1 METSRH
7 YSTAG
12 LLLTTYALGGV
23 ACVWSAA
30 FRPDWLPL
38 MLSLT
43 LAGFFG
49 FTITHAVGRLG
60 CRNALVFLGVALI
73 ISLGF
78 ELLGVVSGAIFGR
91 YYYTDR
97 LAPKLFGLVPAAVPV
112 AWFTMMYVSHAL
124 AELLATKASPVQRAG
139 LAAVITTAW
148 DLALDPA
155 MVATGHWVWMD
166 GGAYFGIPLQNF
178 VGWLATSFTAFLA
191 YTRVEKPRATRPR
204 CAANLTLAI
213 YALTALASAAAALT
227 VDQRGAA
234 LVGLIV
240 MGSFLLAGLARA
252 GHLTVPARLGDSAGF
267 RGNSLLST
275 DSFHLEGAS

>member
-1 METSRH
+1 MEASRH
-7 YSTAG
+7 YPAVV
-12 LLLTTYALGGV
+12 LFLTTYALGGV

-43 LAGFFG
+43 LAGFLA
-49 FTITHAVGRLG
+49 FTIAHAVGRLG
-60 CRNALVFLGVALI
+60 CRNALVFLGLALI

-97 LAPKLFGLVPAAVPV
+97 LAPRLFGLVPAAVPV

-124 AELLATKASPVQRAG
+124 AELLAPKASPVQRAG

-155 MVATGHWVWMD
+155 MVATGHWVWID
-166 GGAYFGIPLQNF
+166 RGAYFGIPLQNF
-178 VGWLATSFTAFLA
+178 AGWLVTSFTAFLA
-191 YTRVEKPRATRPR
+191 YTRLEKPRATRPR
-204 CAANLTLAI
+204 FGTSLTLTI
-213 YALTALASAAAALT
+213 YAVTALASVAAALT
-227 VDQRGAA
+227 VGQRGPA
-234 LVGLIV
+234 LVGLIS
-240 MGSFLLAGLARA
+240 MGSFLLAGLVRA
-252 GHLTVPARLGDSAGF
+252 GHLVALARG
-267 RGNSLLST
+267 ST
-275 DSFHLEGAS
+275 AIVDCQQISPGWGLVKW